1 MVRTLARAGR
11 PCYAEAM
18 PASPMYL
25 VPVAGPDLEP
35 IVLAARATGQTI
47 GRHENA
53 DLHLPP
59 DAEKVS
65 RFHARFIGD
74 ARGQWRV
81 VDTNSRW
88 GTFLNGVKLTPDTP
102 AGLQEGDLIHI
113 APWTFSF
120 SSVAHRRGLQT
131 QNDIGQTTVRTVI
144 GPPAGQVRDDILAL
158 LMETAGAIHEA
169 TSEQDLAERIMN
181 AAIRGTGLTN
191 ALVLRPIDTTGKV
204 EVVARKLAQNQ
215 QGEITFSRS
224 LLATAATGEVAEMT
238 QTGGGSTSQ
247 SMVALKI
254 NAALCVPIMLGPT
267 PAQFLYLDS
276 RGALPT
282 SLRPQASNFC
292 VALGRMASLALANLK
307 RIEMERRAA
316 RIDYDL
322 RAAAEAQKWILPKRN
337 NTVGHFACTGES
349 RPGQYVGGDFFDIID
364 LGHGKLAV
372 AVGDVTGKG
381 VAASVLMT
389 ATQGYLH
396 ASLLDHGDPERAVTS
411 LNRFISPRR
420 DVSRFVT
427 MWVGVFDRTA
437 GTLKYIDAGHSYAVM
452 IGGGEVT
459 LLNNGGGLPIGVD
472 DAHDYKAETVQMPKS
487 GGVVIVSDGIIEQ
500 PGLVERDGQMRE
512 EQFEIEGV
520 IETLK
525 AADQDA
531 VADLFAAVIA
541 HAGSES
547 LADDATAVLVKW

>member
-1 MVRTLARAGR
+1 MA
-11 PCYAEAM
+11 
-18 PASPMYL
+18 ASPMYL

-35 IVLAARATGQTI
+35 IELSPKPAGQTI
-47 GRHENA
+47 GRHEHA

-65 RFHARFIGD
+65 RFHARLIGD
-74 ARGQWRV
+74 ARGQWRI

-102 AGLQEGDLIHI
+102 TGLQEGDLIHI

-120 SSVAHRRGLQT
+120 SSAPKRRGMQA

-144 GPPAGQVRDDILAL
+144 GPPAGQVQNDILNL
-158 LMETAGAIHEA
+158 LMDTAGAIHEA
-169 TSEQDLAERIMN
+169 TSEQDLAERIMS
-181 AAIRGTGLTN
+181 AAVKGTGLQN
-191 ALVLRPIDTTGKV
+191 ALVLRPIDTSGKV
-204 EVVARKLAQNQ
+204 EVVASKLANNQ

-224 LLATAATGEVAEMT
+224 LLATAATGEVAEIT

-276 RGALPT
+276 RGALPA
-282 SLRPQASNFC
+282 SVRPPASNFC

-316 RIDYDL
+316 KIDYDL

-337 NTVGHFACTGES
+337 NAVGQFNCIGES

-372 AVGDVTGKG
+372 ALGDVTGKG

-396 ASLLDHGDPERAVTS
+396 ASLLDHGDPDRAVTS

-437 GTLKYIDAGHSYAVM
+437 GTLRYIDAGHSYAVM
-452 IGGGEVT
+452 VARDGAVTALDQGGGP
-459 LLNNGGGLPIGVD
+459 PIGID
-472 DAHDYKAETVQMPKS
+472 ETFAYKAETVALPVSGQMM
-487 GGVVIVSDGIIEQ
+487 VVSDGIIEQ
-500 PGLVERDGQMRE
+500 PGMVQEADQVAE
-512 EQFEIEGV
+512 AQFEMHGV
-520 IETLK
+520 AETLDNVGFGADPV
-525 AADQDA
+525 AA
-531 VADLFAAVIA
+531 LFAAVIQ

-547 LADDATAVLVKW
+547 LADDATAVLVRW